1 MIKNKFDT
9 WSTRDYGPKGGKITK
24 HFLKHTIFQKF
35 MGITPN
41 KTYEQTVYEFKKL
54 DLLYKKL
61 DELYE
66 NAGGLAEEKKWLKK
80 KNPSIKI
87 NDFAINDAWYLMPP
101 HYGKTNDLFCNDNY
115 IDKICFTDPYYT
127 DRDWVIKSNKFS
139 QQMVKAA

>member
-1 MIKNKFDT
+1 MV
-9 WSTRDYGPKGGKITK
+9 K
-24 HFLKHTIFQKF
+24 HFLKHTIFEKF

-66 NAGGLAEEKKWLKK
+66 NAGGLAEYKKWLKK
-80 KNPSIKI
+80 KTPSIKI

-115 IDKICFTDPYYT
+115 IDEICFTDSYYT
-127 DRDWVIKSNKFS
+127 NRDWVINSNKFS
-139 QQMVKAA
+139 QQMIGAA